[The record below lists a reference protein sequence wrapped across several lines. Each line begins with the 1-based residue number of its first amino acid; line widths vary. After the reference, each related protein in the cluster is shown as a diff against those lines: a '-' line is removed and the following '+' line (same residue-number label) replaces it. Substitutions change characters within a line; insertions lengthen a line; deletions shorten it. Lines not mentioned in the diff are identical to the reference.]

1 MVNYAKLS
9 TTIHRKQSVRR
20 FQPDENMESISDKDI
35 RSLKR
40 SAGKTRRTMTDFLSL
55 LRLPVNIKSP

>member
-20 FQPDENMESISDKDI
+20 FQPNENMESISDKDI

-40 SAGKTRRTMTDFLSL
+40 SAGKTRRTMT
-55 LRLPVNIKSP
+55 